1 MTSIRRVLAGVMTL
15 AGIALVVAGC
25 GSTTD
30 TPVTPATP
38 AITLSA
44 NTAAVTVTVGSNT
57 TASLTISRSGGF
69 TGDVALSASGAPTGV
84 SVTFNPA
91 SIGAAATSSIAT
103 IAVGATAVAGTNT
116 MTITASGAGV
126 TSKTVTIAITVPAV
140 VTPAITLSAGTSTL
154 SVVAGTAGTVPL
166 TISRTGGFTGDV
178 TLAATRLPAGVTATF
193 APATLTAAV
202 TSSTMT
208 LTAAA
213 SAVSPSTAI
222 TVTASGTGV
231 TPQTATV
238 SLTVTAASTPDFALT
253 ATPASLS
260 IAVGQ
265 AGTSTVTLTR
275 TGGFAGN
282 VTLALEG
289 APTGV
294 TAAFAPNPAPAA
306 TSTLTIT
313 TAASAVPGTYN
324 LTVRG
329 TATGQSDR
337 TTTIA
342 LTVAPLPGI
351 SLLVAPTLAATAG
364 TVASTSITI
373 VRIGSFTGDV
383 ALTLENAPAGVTA
396 AFTPPTITST
406 GTTSSLALTVPAN
419 QSPATTNMTV
429 RATGTGITAQTATV
443 AFTVAAAQ
451 GYSLA
456 ATNVS
461 TAQGTTGTSTVTIT
475 RTGGFAGS
483 VSLAVAG
490 LPSGVTATFTP
501 SATTG
506 NTSSLA
512 LVVAASVATGTYSA
526 GVLVTGTATGL
537 TTVTTPL
544 TLTVTQANTGGGAN
558 IGWRFCDAANVPL
571 WFAFRD
577 GTNGNWTRVT
587 PSANNTFSF
596 TLGQSVGGVA
606 FVQNFGGGA
615 NQVTVYY
622 QAATELNTQAAQECV
637 GNPVTKTVL
646 GSVANVPAGQT
657 GTVSAGNATATVA
670 GPATAFT
677 LNNMDDGLTDLVA
690 TRSAL
695 NLMTF
700 AQVPDKMILRRSINP
715 AANSTM
721 AVLDFNGSEA
731 FAPGSAVYTIANVG
745 SDQVTVFSSF
755 LTGNGGIGAFS
766 FFELTPTGNT
776 RTVYGL
782 PSNKTQAGDLHAVFA
797 TSSNADASVSRSF
810 IQYNRDLTNRTITM
824 GAIVNPPTVTSVG
837 TAAFARL
844 KTAGTLQQDYLDGVT
859 SSFNQST
866 GNRSWTVQVSKAYL
880 GNSTNFDFD
889 VPDLSGVTGFL
900 SSWALVGGVS
910 TQWAVSTLG
919 GLANFQTIEN
929 ATVRFGTRTGTITP

>member
-1 MTSIRRVLAGVMTL
+1 MTL

-44 NTAAVTVTVGSNT
+44 NTAAVTVTVGGNT

-84 SVTFNPA
+84 TVTFNPTG
-91 SIGAAATSSIAT
+91 IGAAATSSSAT

-116 MTITASGAGV
+116 VTITASGAGV
-126 TSKTVTIAITVPAV
+126 TSKTVTIAITVPAA

-178 TLAATRLPAGVTATF
+178 TLAATGLPAGVTASF

-213 SAVSPSTAI
+213 SAVSPATTV

-231 TPQTATV
+231 TAQTATV
-238 SLTVTAASTPDFALT
+238 SLTVTAASAPDFALT

-260 IAVGQ
+260 ITVGQ

-289 APTGV
+289 APAGV
-294 TAAFAPNPAPAA
+294 TAAFAPNPATAA

-313 TAASAVPGTYN
+313 TAASAIPGTYN

-351 SLLVAPTLAATAG
+351 SLLVAPTLSATAG

-419 QSPATTNMTV
+419 QSPATTTMTV
-429 RATGTGITAQTATV
+429 RATGTGITAQTAVV

-456 ATNVS
+456 ATSVS
-461 TAQGTTGTSTVTIT
+461 TAQGTTGTSTITIN

-501 SATTG
+501 QATTG

-512 LVVAASVATGTYSA
+512 LSVAASVAPGTYSA
-526 GVLVTGTATGL
+526 GVFVTGTATAL

-544 TLTVTQANTGGGAN
+544 TLTVTQAGGGGGA
-558 IGWRFCDAANVPL
+558 IVGWRFCDAANVPL

-577 GTNGNWTRVT
+577 GTGGTWTRVI

-596 TLGQSVGGVA
+596 SLSQSVGGVA
-606 FVQNFGGGA
+606 LVQNFGGTST
-615 NQVTVYY
+615 QVTVYY
-622 QAATELNTQAAQECV
+622 QAASELNSIASQECLA
-637 GNPVTKTVL
+637 NPTTKTVF
-646 GSVANVPAGQT
+646 GSVANVAAGQT
-657 GTVSAGNATATVA
+657 GSVSAGNATASVA

-677 LNNMDDGLTDLVA
+677 LNNLDDGLIDLVA
-690 TRSAL
+690 TRASL
-695 NLMTF
+695 NTTTF
-700 AQVPDKMILRRSINP
+700 AQVPDKMILRRSFNP

-731 FAPGSAVYTIANVG
+731 FAPGSAVYTIANG
-745 SDQVTVFSSF
+745 GTDQLFAISSF
-755 LTGNGGIGAFS
+755 LTANGSNGSFS
-766 FFELTPTGNT
+766 FFEPLATGNT
-776 RTVYGL
+776 RTIWGV
-782 PSNKTQAGDLHAVFA
+782 PSTRTQAGDLHFVIAQA
-797 TSSNADASVSRSF
+797 SNATGSISRGF
-810 IQYNRDLTNRTITM
+810 FQYNRDLANRTLTL
-824 GAIVNPPTVTSVG
+824 GALLNVPAVTSIG

-844 KTAGTLQQDYLDGVT
+844 KTAGTFQSDYLDGVT
-859 SSFNQST
+859 STFNQST
-866 GNRSWTVQVSKAYL
+866 RGWSVQLTKAYL
-880 GNSTNFDFD
+880 GNSASFDFD
-889 VPDLSGVTGFL
+889 VPDLSGVSGFQ
-900 SSWALVGGVS
+900 STWALVGGVS
-910 TQWAVSTLG
+910 TQWSVSALG
-919 GLANFQTIEN
+919 GLANFVLTEGTTLRT
-929 ATVRFGTRTGTITP
+929 ATRTGTITP